1 MLPNA
6 YYLTEFGTEPRR
18 LLIEITRYHNSLAII
33 IPDGALAYENYNLN
47 KRGHN
52 ARKYKDPKNEA
63 LRPQVKKDANG
74 NLLNRKSYRRC
85 GSTKHLK
92 FEISGYKKCNS
103 CIPINKLQEDII
115 INYVKQLSY
124 KDIPAIPEKVERLEI
139 TDMSFYYSP
148 RGTEDFNSKK
158 DSIKAI
164 FIIPAREEGL
174 FASPFGSEQEKK
186 TGKQYVTWFEQAQ
199 FSSFNQEASRG
210 YTYVPEFD
218 VRSITNAK
226 AFEDRHVA
234 REFEIEDEPEE
245 VEAEEEVEGQGNG
258 WGQAVQDGQETGAVQ
273 DEGKET
279 TSSWGQTGAS
289 EGTGT
294 GW

>member
-1 MLPNA
+1 M
-6 YYLTEFGTEPRR
+6 
-18 LLIEITRYHNSLAII
+18 I
-33 IPDGALAYENYNLN
+33 D
-47 KRGHN
+47 
-52 ARKYKDPKNEA
+52 
-63 LRPQVKKDANG
+63 
-74 NLLNRKSYRRC
+74 
-85 GSTKHLK
+85 
-92 FEISGYKKCNS
+92 
-103 CIPINKLQEDII
+103 
-115 INYVKQLSY
+115 YVKQLSC
-124 KDIPAIPEKVERLEI
+124 KDTPAIPEKVERLEI

-158 DSIKAI
+158 DSVEAI
-164 FIIPAREEGL
+164 FIIPARKEGL
-174 FASPFGSEQEKK
+174 FASPFGSEVVIEFPDNIFIKGIQWQEEK

-218 VRSITNAK
+218 VRSITDAK

-245 VEAEEEVEGQGNG
+245 VEAEEEVEGNQGNG
-258 WGQAVQDGQETGAVQ
+258 WGQAVQ